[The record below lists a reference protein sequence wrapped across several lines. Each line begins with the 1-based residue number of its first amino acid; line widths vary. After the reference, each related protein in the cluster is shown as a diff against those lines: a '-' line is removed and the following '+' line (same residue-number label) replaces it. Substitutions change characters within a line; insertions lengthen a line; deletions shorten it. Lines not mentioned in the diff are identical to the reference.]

1 MSFLDV
7 QGITF
12 SYRAGQP
19 IFSDLSFTLGRGELF
34 TILGPNGA
42 GKSTLLNCV
51 TAVRPAQHGR
61 ILLGNADVATLPPR
75 TRARKIAYV
84 PQTSAVSYAYTVL
97 DYVLMGRAPHLG
109 LMRQPSETDREL
121 AHDALELL
129 GIADLANRPCTE
141 ISGGQRQ
148 LASIA
153 KAVVQDPELIV
164 FDEPTAALDHGNQT
178 RVLQLL
184 TDLSRRGFG
193 IISTT
198 HNPNH
203 AILLGGSSGILTRSG
218 RFHTGPV
225 AEVIA
230 QDLLS
235 QVYETDLRVVH
246 VEQLGRAVCETPALS
261 QPEPTM
267 KGRALR

>member
-1 MSFLDV
+1 MSVFLDV
-7 QGITF
+7 ERIGF
-12 SYRAGQP
+12 AYRPGQP
-19 IFSDLSFTLGRGELF
+19 IFTDLSFSLRRSELF

-51 TAVRPAQHGR
+51 TAVRPPLSGR
-61 ILLGNADVATLPPR
+61 ILLDGSDIGQLPPR
-75 TRARKIAYV
+75 TRARRVAYV
-84 PQTSAVSYAYTVL
+84 PQTSAVSYAYKVL

-109 LMRQPSETDREL
+109 LLQQPDADDRARAL
-121 AHDALELL
+121 AALELL
-129 GIADLANRPCTE
+129 GIESIADRLCTE

-178 RVLQLL
+178 RVLRLL
-184 TDLSRRGFG
+184 AELSAQGFG

-203 AILLGGSSGILTRSG
+203 AILLGGSAGILTRDG
-218 RFHTGPV
+218 RFYTGTV
-225 AEVIA
+225 DEVIRE
-230 QDLLS
+230 DLLGE
-235 QVYETDLRVVH
+235 VYETDLRVVY
-246 VEQLGRAVCETPALS
+246 VEQFGRAVCETPALTS
-261 QPEPTM
+261 ARGAYP
-267 KGRALR
+267 